1 MGEAQRKD
9 ALGVIV
15 VRARRDGG
23 EDGGERMW
31 ELATCVRWRTMC
43 LSSLHK
49 YRQRRWTE
57 IELDWIRRRGRRA
70 TDQRVAEASGA
81 SLSQIASLLTCGPP
95 CLFFGL
101 RDGVGRVVRMPRPR
115 PREGSLTAACRSR
128 AGKCPPRLTRHVK
141 MLIFACFRHQRS
153 SLLACLALRRR
164 PSRPDP
170 RRAARAPEPGR
181 RAPEGR
187 TSVIHD
193 PIRVAR
199 PRAPRRPNFE
209 KSRQFERKERYEP
222 PPAPRG
228 KAPRHRWTR
237 AGAQHATY
245 MYTRPRARQR
255 DCDTFQYVPRFLA
268 EHGTVGGRAA
278 AGVCAGILLT
288 SPSEPT

>member
-1 MGEAQRKD
+1 MSSSPNT
-9 ALGVIV
+9 
-15 VRARRDGG
+15 
-23 EDGGERMW
+23 
-31 ELATCVRWRTMC
+31 TCENVNLRLFSTST
-43 LSSLHK
+43 SS
-49 YRQRRWTE
+49 R
-57 IELDWIRRRGRRA
+57 
-70 TDQRVAEASGA
+70 
-81 SLSQIASLLTCGPP
+81 P
-95 CLFFGL
+95 CL
-101 RDGVGRVVRMPRPR
+101 
-115 PREGSLTAACRSR
+115 
-128 AGKCPPRLTRHVK
+128 
-141 MLIFACFRHQRS
+141 
-153 SLLACLALRRR
+153 LALRRR

-170 RRAARAPEPGR
+170 RRRGAPEPGR

-222 PPAPRG
+222 PPAPGG

-255 DCDTFQYVPRFLA
+255 DCDTSQYVPRFLA
-268 EHGTVGGRAA
+268 EHGGTVGGRAA